1 MHSRGQSGLDAVTA
15 MVVALLVLTA
25 FGPVS
30 NAFQA
35 SQKEISLRQQ
45 LRENVALAGDALTYA
60 HWYRSPDPFLASSSF
75 ASGNIPLFSIREIEH
90 AQGYECHPDVFSSV
104 IQLKILKSDS
114 GLAQDIVESRSISLP
129 SSVAWSSSKVS
140 FSSCEQPLEL
150 LP

>member
-1 MHSRGQSGLDAVTA
+1 MRPKGQSGLDAVAA

-45 LRENVALAGDALTYA
+45 LRQTGELASTALTYA
-60 HWYRSPDPFLASSSF
+60 HWYRSLDPILSNGAFSTGKVSLH
-75 ASGNIPLFSIREIEH
+75 SIRAVAH
-90 AQGYECHPDVFSSV
+90 AQGFECHPVKTTSV
-104 IQLKILKSDS
+104 LQLTLLKEDT
-114 GLAQDIVESRSISLP
+114 GLSRDIVEMHPVMLP
-129 SSVAWSSSKVS
+129 TGMSWDPSKVV
-140 FSSCEQPLEL
+140 FSSCEEFVEW